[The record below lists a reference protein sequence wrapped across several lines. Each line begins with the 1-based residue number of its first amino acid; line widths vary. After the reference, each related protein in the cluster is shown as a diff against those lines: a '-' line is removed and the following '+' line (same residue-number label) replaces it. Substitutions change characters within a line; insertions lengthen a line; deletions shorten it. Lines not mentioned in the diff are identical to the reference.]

1 MKGGAIIESREDG
14 RFDLNIDC
22 AVDAGIA
29 RIIRDLLE
37 TQNTR
42 VGLEK
47 QIEIRFKWTNTKIPK
62 LTEPNLS

>member
-1 MKGGAIIESREDG
+1 MKNGAIIESREDG

-47 QIEIRFKWTNTKIPK
+47 QIEIRFKWTNTKLQK
-62 LTEPNLS
+62 STEPNLS

>member
-1 MKGGAIIESREDG
+1 MKNGAIIRSRPDG

-29 RIIRDLLE
+29 RIIRDVLE

-42 VGLEK
+42 VGLDK
-47 QIEIRFKWTNTKIPK
+47 AIDIRFEWKNKI
-62 LTEPNLS
+62 TESTEANLS